1 MMDNLHLA
9 LVQYRAVVVKEVRQ
23 TAQDRRMVF
32 ILIVVP
38 FLQLLLFGYAID
50 LGVDQVPSVI
60 VDQDDT
66 PESRTLLAGLLA
78 DGTLDAVAT
87 RPDVE
92 SAERLLENGDAAVIV
107 AVPPGLARSL
117 TRGDPAVVQVLLDGS
132 DPTRSGVAGGAAS
145 QYFGGEGLRIAQQRI
160 AEKTGG
166 RVSLPS
172 VEVRSRLLFN
182 PELSTPIY
190 MVPGIAGMLLLIIT
204 TVITSMGLARER
216 EIGTLEQV
224 RVTPLPTVILM
235 LGKVTPF
242 VAVGLFD
249 VTAAIAAGAWLFDLP
264 IRGSLPAFYLV
275 TGAYLLTT
283 VGTGLFISTISQTQQ
298 QAFIGGFMFILPA
311 MLLSGTMSPIHAMP
325 GWMQPLTLL
334 NPLRYYMEAVRAIL
348 LKGTPL
354 VDLLPQLGVLLV
366 FGLAIMLA
374 ASLRFQK
381 RVA

>member
-1 MMDNLHLA
+1 M
-9 LVQYRAVVVKEVRQ
+9 
-23 TAQDRRMVF
+23 
-32 ILIVVP
+32 
-38 FLQLLLFGYAID
+38 
-50 LGVDQVPSVI
+50 
-60 VDQDDT
+60 
-66 PESRTLLAGLLA
+66 
-78 DGTLDAVAT
+78 
-87 RPDVE
+87 
-92 SAERLLENGDAAVIV
+92 
-107 AVPPGLARSL
+107 
-117 TRGDPAVVQVLLDGS
+117 
-132 DPTRSGVAGGAAS
+132 
-145 QYFGGEGLRIAQQRI
+145 
-160 AEKTGG
+160 
-166 RVSLPS
+166 SLPS

-224 RVTPLPTVILM
+224 RVTPLPTVTLM

-249 VTAAIAAGAWLFDLP
+249 VTAAIAAGAWLFDVP
-264 IRGSLPAFYLV
+264 IRGSLLAFYLV

-354 VDLLPQLGVLLV
+354 IELLPQLGVLLV

>member
-1 MMDNLHLA
+1 MMASLHLA
-9 LVQYRAVVVKEVRQ
+9 LVQYRAVVLKEIRQ
-23 TAQDRRMVF
+23 TVQDKRMVV
-32 ILIVVP
+32 ILVIAP

-66 PESRTLLAGLLA
+66 PESRILLAGLLA

-92 SAERLLENGDAAVIV
+92 SAERLLENGDSAVIV
-107 AVPPGLARSL
+107 AVPAGLARSL

-224 RVTPLPTVILM
+224 RVTPLPTVTLM

-249 VTAAIAAGAWLFDLP
+249 VTAAIAAGAWLFDVP
-264 IRGSLPAFYLV
+264 IRGSLLAFYLV

-354 VDLLPQLGVLLV
+354 IELLPQLGVLLV